1 MKFSSDQPKIIVV
14 GSSSIDLVLNVPKYP
29 AQNETIM
36 ATKVESFFGG
46 KGANQ
51 AVGTSRLGASVYFVG
66 AVGMDPFGQQIMRNL
81 KDEGVNVGFT
91 HESLDVASGTAYVTS
106 AEGKNTIIV
115 VPAANAELAPK
126 YVEEIEKFFNT
137 AELILLQLEIPMETV
152 EFTVKLAKKY
162 NVKIGLYAAPAKK
175 LSAEIL
181 DEVTFIVAKSKEL
194 ETIFGSGAKDEIL
207 HQFPNKLFIRDD
219 DNSTTYFDGSEMR
232 YLRNHGAE
240 TLCTMGM
247 GDAFVSGYS
256 IAMCHQ
262 NSIDE
267 SVKFGN
273 AVSLKVSEQRGSQR
287 GLPKLEDFN

>member
-29 AQNETIM
+29 SQNETIM

-51 AVGTSRLGASVYFVG
+51 AVATSRLGASVYFVG

-81 KDEGVNVGFT
+81 KDEGVNVGYT
-91 HESLDVASGTAYVTS
+91 HESLDVASGTAYVT
-106 AEGKNTIIV
+106 AAQNKNTIIV
-115 VPAANAELAPK
+115 VPAANAELFPK
-126 YVEEIEKFFNT
+126 YVEEIEKYFNT
-137 AELILLQLEIPMETV
+137 ADLILLQLEIPMETV
-152 EFTVKLAKKY
+152 EFTVRLAKKY

-175 LSAEIL
+175 LSAEVL
-181 DEVTFIVAKSKEL
+181 NDVTFIVAKSKEL

-207 HQFPNKLFIRDD
+207 HQHPNKLFIRDD
-219 DNSTTYFDGSEMR
+219 DNSTTYFDGKEMK

-240 TLCTMGM
+240 NLCTMGM
-247 GDAFVSGYS
+247 GDAFVAGFS

-262 NSIDE
+262 NTVAD

-273 AVSLKVSEQRGSQR
+273 TVSLKVSEQRGSQR
-287 GLPKLEDFN
+287 GLPKLEDFQ

>member
-1 MKFSSDQPKIIVV
+1 MNFSSDQPKIIVV

-29 AQNETIM
+29 AQNETIL

-81 KDEGVNVGFT
+81 KDEGVNVGYT
-91 HESLDVASGTAYVTS
+91 HESLDYPSGTAYVTA
-106 AEGKNTIIV
+106 AENRNTIIV
-115 VPAANAELAPK
+115 VPSANAALSPK
-126 YVEEIEKFFNT
+126 YVKEIEKFFNT
-137 AELILLQLEIPMETV
+137 ADLILLQLEIPMETV
-152 EFTVKLAKKY
+152 EFTVQLAKKY

-175 LSAEIL
+175 LSEEIL
-181 DEVTFIVAKSKEL
+181 QDVSFIVAKSSEL
-194 ETIFGSGAKDEIL
+194 ETIFGTGAKDEIL
-207 HQFPNKLFIRDD
+207 HRFPNKLFIRDD
-219 DNSTTYFDGSEMR
+219 DNSTTYFDGTEMK
-232 YLRNHGAE
+232 YLRNHGKA
-240 TLCTMGM
+240 TQCTMGM

-262 NSIDE
+262 NSTE
-267 SVKFGN
+267 ECVKFGN
-273 AVSLKVSEQRGSQR
+273 EISLKVSEQRGSQK